1 MSKVGL
7 RFKILFG
14 YFIILAVIS
23 SVIII
28 ISNEKQQ
35 LHNIEMDSESSCDIR
50 HDIYAAHRYITE
62 LATLGEAVIIGEE
75 ADYLIYHERRLCT
88 DSLLQKLKPY
98 CREFIHPDQID
109 TLCSLLAG
117 KEQHLHYIMQTFHN
131 QEKADSL
138 FIHRLPTVAR
148 NMGGPHKITRKKKG
162 IAGLLG
168 KKETIETTTPAITL
182 YALDEKMIEMQEKQR
197 LELGKYTAILRTENR
212 KLNNELVKLISKID
226 ILVQTALRQKEER
239 IAAMRQRSFRAMTY
253 VLVVAVILLLISY
266 LIIQRDLRQK
276 AKSHRAL
283 KESIGQ
289 NRALLEMRK
298 KIILTISHD
307 IRGPLGSIIGSAE
320 LAMDTREKKKRNHH
334 LLNIQNSC
342 RHILHLV
349 NNLLDIYRLNEWKET
364 RNDVLFKPKEFIEHI
379 VARYSVSCNDKGLMF
394 NTEMSGLEVTLI
406 GDVDRIEQIL
416 DNLLVNAIKFTEAG
430 EIRLVVI
437 YKYGNLILDV
447 MDTGIGM
454 SKETLSRIFE
464 PFERAAQEVNAE
476 GFGLGLSITRGLV
489 GLLGGEISVESIVG
503 TGSKF
508 HVVLPL
514 VQAEGHEENE
524 NRINT
529 KIIAGVM
536 RLPEQVLI
544 IDDDTVQL
552 AVIKEMLER
561 NGVICYTCS
570 HVKVLVQKLRQ
581 QNFDLILTDI
591 QMPGTNGFELLK
603 LLRSADIGNSR
614 TIPIMA
620 MTARGDTGT
629 YDFTEA
635 GFAGCISKPFSSQEL
650 LSSISSI
657 FLQNEIEE
665 IVDFKQLTYEVD
677 DKRLILELFVNEA
690 QKSITEFQD
699 ALKTLDRKFLRD
711 TLHRIYPVWELLKI
725 ERPLDVYHK
734 MLHDETVEEDTIR
747 QETDKIISYMQK
759 LVTKARREIDDYGTA
774 YINS

>member
-1 MSKVGL
+1 MCKIGL

-14 YFIILAVIS
+14 YFIILAVIC

-28 ISNEKQQ
+28 IFHEKKQ
-35 LHNIEMDSESSCDIR
+35 LHKIAMDSESSCDIR
-50 HDIYAAHRYITE
+50 HDIYTVHRYITE
-62 LATLGEAVIIGEE
+62 FATLGEIVIIGEE
-75 ADYLIYHERRLCT
+75 ADYLIYHERRLCV
-88 DSLLQKLKPY
+88 DSLLQKLKPH
-98 CREFIHPDQID
+98 CQEFIHPDQID
-109 TLCSLLAG
+109 TLCSQLAG
-117 KEQHLHYIMQTFHN
+117 KELHLYHIMQAFHN
-131 QEKADSL
+131 LEEVDSV
-138 FIHRLPTVAR
+138 FIHRLPSVAR
-148 NMGGPHKITRKKKG
+148 HMGGPRKITRKKKG

-168 KKETIETTTPAITL
+168 KKEIIGTTTPAVTL
-182 YALDEKMIEMQEKQR
+182 HVLDEKMIEMQKKQR
-197 LELGKYTAILRTENR
+197 FELEKYMATLRMENR
-212 KLNNELVKLISKID
+212 KFNNELVKLISKID
-226 ILVQTALRQKEER
+226 LLAQIALRQKEER

-253 VLVVAVILLLISY
+253 VLVVAVILLFISY
-266 LIIQRDLRQK
+266 LIIQRDLHLK
-276 AKSHRAL
+276 AKSHRVL
-283 KESIGQ
+283 EESIGQ

-307 IRGPLGSIIGSAE
+307 IRGPLGSINGSAE

-349 NNLLDIYRLNEWKET
+349 NNLLDIYRMNEWKET
-364 RNDVLFKPKEFIEHI
+364 RNDIPFKPKEFIERI
-379 VARYSVSCNDKGLMF
+379 VARYLVCCNDKGLIF
-394 NTEMSGLEVTLI
+394 NTEMSGLEITLI

-437 YKYGNLILDV
+437 YENGDLTLDV
-447 MDTGIGM
+447 MDSGIGM

-514 VQAEGHEENE
+514 VQAEGYEENE

-529 KIIAGVM
+529 KITTGVM
-536 RLPEQVLI
+536 RLPGQVLI

-561 NGVICYTCS
+561 NGVICCTCS

-581 QNFDLILTDI
+581 QNFDLLLTDI

-620 MTARGDTGT
+620 MTARGDTRT

-665 IVDFKQLTYEVD
+665 TADFKQLTYEAG
-677 DKRLILELFVNEA
+677 DKRLILELFVKEA

-699 ALKTLDRKFLRD
+699 ALKTLDRKSLRD

-725 ERPLDVYHK
+725 EKPLLVYRK
-734 MLHDETVEEDTIR
+734 MLHDETVEEGTIR
-747 QETDKIISYMQK
+747 QETDKIISFIQELMA
-759 LVTKARREIDDYGTA
+759 KAGREIDDYETS
-774 YINS
+774 YIDS